1 MPISDSDIP
10 PPIPDP
16 VRLLV
21 RSSKTVFLAG
31 IVGAVLG
38 LGAAQLTHP
47 RWTGKQTILLGQLS
61 TPDAKGVLV
70 PQLLENQLTAAE
82 RYNQPAFHIQVLK
95 ELGLPGPNSGNRDA
109 QLIFDS
115 LKAIAGRAP
124 NVINV
129 QVSAYS
135 RESATAALDT
145 ALKTFS
151 LKHRKLFDQATDNLQ
166 ARLATAQSKLAEAQQ
181 DHDQAKG
188 ILKSL
193 ASTQANAA
201 GNSGRDLL
209 VSNTA
214 TVINGQILDL
224 QQQVTVY
231 QDALSPVR
239 TYPTEAMGPAYVP
252 ESSSTPGASIFGA
265 AGALLGLIVG
275 AGLALHKASK
285 NRVT

>member
-1 MPISDSDIP
+1 MPIPESDIST
-10 PPIPDP
+10 PIPDP

-21 RSSKTVFLAG
+21 KSSKTVLLAG
-31 IVGAVLG
+31 IVGAALG
-38 LGAAQLTHP
+38 LGASQLIHP

-61 TPDAKGVLV
+61 TPDAKGALI

-95 ELGLPGPNSGNRDA
+95 ELGLPGPNSGNRNA

-135 RESATAALDT
+135 RESAAAALDA

-151 LKHRKLFDQATDNLQ
+151 VKHRKLFDQATNGLQ
-166 ARLATAQSKLAEAQQ
+166 ASLATAQSKLAEAQQ
-181 DHDQAKG
+181 DRDQTKG
-188 ILKSL
+188 VLKSL
-193 ASTQANAA
+193 AGTQANAA

-214 TVINGQILDL
+214 AMINGQILDL
-224 QQQVTVY
+224 QQQVAVY

-239 TYPTEAMGPAYVP
+239 SYPTEAMEPAYVP
-252 ESSSTPGASIFGA
+252 ESSSTPGAPILGA
-265 AGALLGLIVG
+265 AGAFLGLMVG
-275 AGLALHKASK
+275 AGLALRKAT
-285 NRVT
+285 RTA